1 MGKFYK
7 FGRIDDCEFITD
19 CTDCGAE
26 LWVDEYN
33 FDLVDDVG
41 AKLLDDGQCQWTCDS
56 CQREMRKARKA
67 HKLAAAA
74 ESAAV
79 EAAAARGGGRI
90 GGAA

>member
-41 AKLLDDGQCQWTCDS
+41 AKLP
-56 CQREMRKARKA
+56 R
-67 HKLAAAA
+67 
-74 ESAAV
+74 
-79 EAAAARGGGRI
+79 
-90 GGAA
+90 